1 MLTMIQIDDRLRTN
15 RQREIALFVVSALFS
30 PFILVK
36 SGALQ
41 RPGGVSARISAACSM
56 VSMYALQYTTMF
68 ADRVDQVQ
76 RHRK

>member
-41 RPGGVSARISAACSM
+41 RSGGARISGVLDGINVCIAIHYNVRRS
-56 VSMYALQYTTMF
+56 S
-68 ADRVDQVQ
+68 
-76 RHRK
+76 

>member
-41 RPGGVSARISAACSM
+41 RSGGVSARISCVLDGINVCIAIHYNVRRS
-56 VSMYALQYTTMF
+56 S
-68 ADRVDQVQ
+68 
-76 RHRK
+76 